1 MKNAILLSLAGAALC
16 LPARLLSRPLAAT
29 PLPSASGYRL
39 AKTVPIPG
47 DTFWDYLT
55 VDSEARRVYV
65 THWTHVVVMDADTLK
80 VVGDI
85 PDTPRVHGVALAP
98 DLGRGFTSNGGAD
111 TATIFD
117 LKTLK
122 VLGTVKTGK
131 APDGIIYDG
140 FSKRVFALNGRSQD
154 ATVINAADGSV
165 VGTFAVGG
173 KPETAVADGVGHLYL
188 NIEDKGEVIEIDTQ
202 TLTVLRRWPMPG
214 CKEPTGL
221 AMDEKNRLLFSVC
234 QNKTMEVVSA
244 DTGKVIATPSIGEGP
259 DAAGFDPETQLI
271 FSSNEVGTLT
281 VIHEDSPTKFRV
293 VDHVKT
299 KDSAR
304 TMALD
309 LKTHN
314 VFLPAA
320 NIEEIPGEMVPKVNP
335 GTFVILV
342 MEK

>member
-1 MKNAILLSLAGAALC
+1 
-16 LPARLLSRPLAAT
+16 
-29 PLPSASGYRL
+29 
-39 AKTVPIPG
+39 
-47 DTFWDYLT
+47 
-55 VDSEARRVYV
+55 
-65 THWTHVVVMDADTLK
+65 MDADTLK

-85 PDTPRVHGVALAP
+85 PDTPRVHGVAVAP

-131 APDGIIYDG
+131 APDGIIYDR
-140 FSKRVFALNGRSQD
+140 FSERVFAFNGRSQD
-154 ATVINAADGSV
+154 ATVINAADGIV
-165 VGTFAVGG
+165 VGTLAVGG
-173 KPETAVADGVGHLYL
+173 KPETAVVDGTGHLYL
-188 NIEDKGEVIEIDTQ
+188 NIEDKGELIEIDTQ
-202 TLTVLRRWPMPG
+202 HLTILHRWPLSG

-221 AMDEKNRLLFSVC
+221 AIDQKNRLLFAVC
-234 QNKTMEVVSA
+234 QNKRMDVVNA

-259 DAAGFDPETQLI
+259 DAAAFDPETQLV
-271 FSSNEVGTLT
+271 FTSNEVGTLT

-293 VDHVKT
+293 VDHVRT

-309 LKTHN
+309 LKTHKL
-314 VFLPAA
+314 FLPAA
-320 NIEEIPGEMVPKVNP
+320 DVEEIPGEMVPKVNP
-335 GTFVILV
+335 GTFVVLV

>member
-1 MKNAILLSLAGAALC
+1 MRHAILLSLAGAVLYLSAK
-16 LPARLLSRPLAAT
+16 LLSRPLAAT

-80 VVGDI
+80 VVGDV

-117 LKTLK
+117 LKTLQ

-131 APDGIIYDG
+131 APDGIIYDS

-173 KPETAVADGVGHLYL
+173 KPETAVADGAGHLYL
-188 NIEDKGEVIEIDTQ
+188 NIEDKGEVIEIDTKN
-202 TLTVLRRWPMPG
+202 LTVLHRWPMPG

-234 QNKTMEVVSA
+234 QSKRMEVVSA

-271 FSSNEVGTLT
+271 FSSNEAGTLT

-314 VFLPAA
+314 IFLPAA
-320 NIEEIPGEMVPKVNP
+320 DVKEIPGEMVPKVNP

-342 MEK
+342 VEK